1 MFDPV
6 MPYIPPVSAFRNT
19 GSPEA
24 VKQEFAVIF
33 YKEMLKQAFSSFS
46 DEKDNLMSAT
56 NREVL
61 LQKFAEELAR
71 KNINLIQG
79 VK

>member
-1 MFDPV
+1 MFEPV
-6 MPYIPPVSAFRNT
+6 IPYIPPTSTFRT
-19 GSPEA
+19 GSSPEA

-33 YKEMLKQAFSSFS
+33 YKEMLKQAFSTFSS
-46 DEKDNLMSAT
+46 DENSFMNDVNQD
-56 NREVL
+56 VL
-61 LQKFAEELAR
+61 LQKFAEEMAR